1 MADQSEEEKGWIISS
16 PTPSRP
22 WLSGFGLILSLK
34 LQFISGTSVSS
45 PAVLDPDLFFFFFNT
60 RTYVY
65 YRERERERARA
76 CARGIRSLEYKVT
89 NLKASYVLL

>member
-45 PAVLDPDLFFFFFNT
+45 PAVLDPDLFFFFNT

-65 YRERERERARA
+65 YRERERERA